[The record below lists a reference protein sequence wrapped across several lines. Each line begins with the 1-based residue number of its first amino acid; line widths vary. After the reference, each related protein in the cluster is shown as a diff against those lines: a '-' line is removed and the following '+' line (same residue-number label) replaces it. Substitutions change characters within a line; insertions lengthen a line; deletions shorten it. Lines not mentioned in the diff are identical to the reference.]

1 MSKRNRPDYNTPP
14 ERDES
19 MNLKANIM
27 ECLASDKD
35 EATEFILLKVAD
47 EEVTVIH
54 DSTANSFVALVQAC
68 QSVQQLISN
77 VALNAMVRVEED
89 GDG

>member
-1 MSKRNRPDYNTPP
+1 
-14 ERDES
+14 
-19 MNLKANIM
+19 MNVKANIM

-47 EEVTVIH
+47 
-54 DSTANSFVALVQAC
+54 VQAC